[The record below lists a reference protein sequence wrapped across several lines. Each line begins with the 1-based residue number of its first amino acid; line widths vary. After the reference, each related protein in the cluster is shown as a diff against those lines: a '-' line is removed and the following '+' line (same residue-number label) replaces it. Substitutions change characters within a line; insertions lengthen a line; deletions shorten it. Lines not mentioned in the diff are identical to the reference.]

1 VNRFDIE
8 DLRRCQP
15 PKSGLGGKEGI
26 THQFYDLKLEKKS
39 AGGFWQKVLKDEEL
53 K

>member
-1 VNRFDIE
+1 MAYV
-8 DLRRCQP
+8 
-15 PKSGLGGKEGI
+15 
-26 THQFYDLKLEKKS
+26 HQFYDLKLEKKS